1 MRKKRTIRGIPP
13 RHKIL
18 FRKSHKGKDVKI
30 YVKPYEFDE
39 DITVSVSKS
48 YVVWAD
54 GAIVLKTDDLEKA
67 EKLYTDKCKAHY
79 DDVHG
84 RFVVGKHI
92 LDDGVV
98 KTIGEET

>member
-1 MRKKRTIRGIPP
+1 MIRRTPP

-39 DITVSVSKS
+39 DITVFVAKS

-54 GAIVLKTDDLEKA
+54 GSIALKTDDLEKA
-67 EKLYTDKCKAHY
+67 ENLYTNKCKNYY

-84 RFVVGKHI
+84 RFTVGKHI